1 MVKLNPRI
9 KSEIQKLYNANYE
22 VRMVEGKQTQME
34 VLINGPEDS
43 PYSGAKYIVNILLP
57 DNYPFKSPSIGF
69 TTKMFHPN
77 VDETSGSICLDV
89 LNQIWSP
96 IYDLLNIVDILLP
109 QLLSYPNASDPLNCE
124 AGSMYL
130 NNREKYNEMV
140 MSYVRKYAVPINK
153 EKGHTEISNS
163 IGSDSESLD
172 L

>member
-1 MVKLNPRI
+1 MVKLNARV
-9 KSEIQKLYNANYE
+9 KNEIQKLYSANYE
-22 VRMVEGKQTQME
+22 VRMIEGKHTQME

-43 PYSGAKYIVNILLP
+43 PYSGARYAVSILLP

-69 TTKMFHPN
+69 STKIFHPN

-109 QLLSYPNASDPLNCE
+109 QLLSYPNPSDPLNCE
-124 AGSMYL
+124 AGAMYL
-130 NNREKYNEMV
+130 NNRDRYNEV
-140 MSYVRKYAVPINK
+140 VRSYVRKYAISAAK
-153 EKGHTEISNS
+153 EPQTEAPQ
-163 IGSDSESLD
+163 GLSDSESLD

>member
-9 KSEIQKLYNANYE
+9 KNEIQKLYNANYE
-22 VRMVEGKQTQME
+22 VRMIEGKHTQME

-43 PYSGAKYIVNILLP
+43 PYSGAKYIINILLP

-69 TTKMFHPN
+69 TTRIFHPN
-77 VDETSGSICLDV
+77 VDEASGSICLDV

-109 QLLSYPNASDPLNCE
+109 QLLSYPNAADPLNCE

-130 NNREKYNEMV
+130 TNREKYNEIV
-140 MSYVRKYAVPINK
+140 RSYVKKYAIPITK
-153 EKGHTEISNS
+153 EKIDVETNNNL
-163 IGSDSESLD
+163 SDEESLGF
-172 L
+172 

>member
-9 KSEIQKLYNANYE
+9 KSEIQKLCNANYE
-22 VRMVEGKQTQME
+22 VRMVEGKHTQME
-34 VLINGPEDS
+34 ILINGPEDS
-43 PYSGAKYIVNILLP
+43 PYSGARYIVNILLP

-69 TTKMFHPN
+69 TTKIFHPN
-77 VDETSGSICLDV
+77 VDEISGSICLDV

-130 NNREKYNEMV
+130 NNREKYNDTV
-140 MSYVRKYAVPINK
+140 RSYVKKYAIPIDREK
-153 EKGHTEISNS
+153 EHTEANASPS
-163 IGSDSESLD
+163 SDSESLD